1 MRALLECFS
10 LPPLVPDLQ
19 QTSPPP
25 HLSQNNLPQGE
36 EILLE
41 ALLMRPA
48 HEPII
53 GTAVES
59 CNIPLVKLSM

>member
-25 HLSQNNLPQGE
+25 HLSQNNLSQGG

-48 HEPII
+48 HEPSI
-53 GTAVES
+53 
-59 CNIPLVKLSM
+59 